1 MPKWFQVFRV
11 IAMKTLILA
20 GGKGTR
26 LWPLSRELMPKQ
38 FVRFLDGESLFQKT
52 VERALK
58 FSKPGEIFIVTNKKY
73 KFRVLD
79 DLNELGVEVP
89 EENILLEP
97 LGKNT
102 LPAIYWGVKTIEGTF
117 GDSIVAVLPSDHL
130 INTGEAYERAFRN
143 AEKLAEEYL
152 VTFGIKPTRPHT
164 GYGYIKPGK
173 TLKEGNDLL
182 GYRVAEFKEKPD
194 IETAKRYVEESYLW
208 NSGMFAFRTDIF
220 IGEVGRH
227 APEIVRAFDE
237 GSIRKAYELI
247 PDLSVDYGVMEKTD
261 KAAVVPLDAY
271 WNDLGSFDAIYD
283 VLKKDEN
290 GNSVVIRAKK
300 AYHIGVNSKNNLVM
314 TERLTAT
321 VGVEDLII
329 IDTDD
334 ALLIARRGEGQRVR
348 EVYRRLKKRNDER
361 ALVHRTAYRPWGS
374 YTVLEENDRYKIKRL
389 TVLPGKKLSLQMHYH
404 RSEHWVVVR
413 GTAKVRVGDEE
424 ILLRPGESTFIPAG
438 VIHRLENPGKVLL
451 EVIETQI
458 GEYLG
463 EDDIVRF
470 EDDFGRE

>member
-1 MPKWFQVFRV
+1 
-11 IAMKTLILA
+11 MKTLILA

-52 VERALK
+52 VRRALK
-58 FSKPGEIFIVTNKKY
+58 FSKPGEIFVVTNRKY

-79 DLNELGVEVP
+79 DLSELGVELP
-89 EENILLEP
+89 EENLLLEP
-97 LGKNT
+97 IGKNT
-102 LPAIYWGVKTIEGTF
+102 LPAIYWGAKTIEETF

-130 INTGEAYERAFRN
+130 IEANDAYERAFKN
-143 AEKLAEEYL
+143 AERLAREHL

-164 GYGYIKPGK
+164 GYGYMRPGDA
-173 TLKEGNDLL
+173 LREGDNLL
-182 GYRVAEFKEKPD
+182 GYTVAEFKEKPD
-194 IETAKRYVEESYLW
+194 LETAKRYVEEGYYW
-208 NSGMFAFRTDIF
+208 NSGMFAFSSSLF
-220 IGEVGRH
+220 LEEAKKH
-227 APEIVRAFDE
+227 APDVAKAFEE
-237 GSIRKAYELI
+237 GSIGKAYKLA
-247 PDLSVDYGVMEKTD
+247 PDLSIDYGVMEKTD
-261 KAAVVPLDAY
+261 KAAVVPLNAY
-271 WNDLGSFDAIYD
+271 WNDLGSFDAIYE
-283 VLKKDEN
+283 VLEKDEN
-290 GNSVVIRAKK
+290 GNAILISGRN
-300 AYHIGVNSKNNLVM
+300 AYHIGVNSKNNLIM
-314 TERLTAT
+314 AERLTAT

-334 ALLIARRGEGQRVR
+334 ALLIAHRGEGQRVK
-348 EVYRRLKKRNDER
+348 EVYKRLKERNDER
-361 ALVHRTAYRPWGS
+361 AIVHRTAYRPWGS
-374 YTVLEENDRYKIKRL
+374 YTVLEENERYKIKRL

-438 VIHRLENPGKVLL
+438 VIHRLENPGKVVL

-470 EDDFGRE
+470 EDDFGRD

>member
-1 MPKWFQVFRV
+1 
-11 IAMKTLILA
+11 MKTLILA

-52 VERALK
+52 VRRALK
-58 FSKPGEIFIVTNKKY
+58 FSKPGEVFVVTNRKY

-79 DLNELGVEVP
+79 DLTELGVEVP
-89 EENILLEP
+89 EENLLLEP
-97 LGKNT
+97 MGKNT
-102 LPAIYWGVKTIEGTF
+102 LPAIYWGTKTIEETF

-130 INTGEAYERAFRN
+130 IDAGEAYERAFRN
-143 AEKLAEEYL
+143 AEKLAKSHL

-164 GYGYIKPGK
+164 GYGYIKPGEA
-173 TLKEGNDLL
+173 LKEGGDLL
-182 GYRVAEFKEKPD
+182 GYTVAEFKEKPD
-194 IETAKRYVEESYLW
+194 LETARRYVEENYLW
-208 NSGMFAFRTDIF
+208 NSGMFAFSSSLFLEEARK
-220 IGEVGRH
+220 H
-227 APEIVRAFDE
+227 APEVVRAFEE
-237 GSIRKAYELI
+237 GSVEKAYELA
-247 PDLSVDYGVMEKTD
+247 PDISIDYGVMEKTD
-261 KAAVVPLDAY
+261 KAAVVPLNTY

-283 VLKKDEN
+283 VLEKDEN
-290 GNSVVIRAKK
+290 GNAIRISGRN
-300 AYHIGVNSKNNLVM
+300 AYHIGVNSKNNLIM
-314 TERLTAT
+314 AERLTAT

-334 ALLIARRGEGQRVR
+334 ALLVAHRGEGQRVK
-348 EVYRRLKKRNDER
+348 EVYKRLKERNDER
-361 ALVHRTAYRPWGS
+361 AIVHRTAYRPWGS
-374 YTVLEENDRYKIKRL
+374 YTVLEENERYKIKRL

-438 VIHRLENPGKVLL
+438 AIHRLENPGKVVL

-470 EDDFGRE
+470 EDDFGRD

>member
-1 MPKWFQVFRV
+1 
-11 IAMKTLILA
+11 MKSLILA
-20 GGKGTR
+20 GGRGTR

-38 FVRFLDGESLFQKT
+38 FVRFLDDRSLFQKT

-58 FSKPGEIFIVTNKKY
+58 FSRPEEIFVVTNRDY

-79 DLNELGVEVP
+79 DLGELGVKLP
-89 EENILLEP
+89 EENVLLEP
-97 LGKNT
+97 EGRNT
-102 LPAIYWGVKTIEGTF
+102 LPAILWGVLRVEETF
-117 GDSIVAVLPSDHL
+117 GDSTVAVLPSDHL
-130 INTGEAYERAFRN
+130 IEAGEAYERAFRN
-143 AEKLAEEYL
+143 AEKLAEGYL

-164 GYGYIKPGK
+164 GYGYIRPGGK
-173 TLKEGNDLL
+173 IQSEGGVI
-182 GYRVAEFKEKPD
+182 GYTVAEFKEKPD
-194 IETAKRYVEESYLW
+194 LETAKRYVEENYLW
-208 NSGMFAFRTDIF
+208 NSGMFMFRTGVF
-220 IGEVGRH
+220 IEEVKVH
-227 APEIVRAFDE
+227 APKVWEAFENAGSVEEAYRAV
-237 GSIRKAYELI
+237 
-247 PDLSVDYGVMEKTD
+247 PDVSVDYGVMEKTG
-261 KAAVVPLDAY
+261 KAAVVPLNTY

-283 VLKKDEN
+283 VLEKDES
-290 GNSVVIRAKK
+290 GNAVRVSGK
-300 AYHIGVNSKNNLVM
+300 NSDYIALNSRNNLVM

-334 ALLIARRGEGQRVR
+334 ALLVAHRGESQRVK
-348 EVYRRLKKRNDER
+348 EVYKLLKERGDER
-361 ALVHRTAYRPWGS
+361 VFVHRTAYRPWGS
-374 YTVLEENDRYKIKRL
+374 YTVLEEGERYKIKRL

-413 GTAKVRVGDEE
+413 GTARVVVGDRE

-438 VIHRLENPGKVLL
+438 VKHRLENPGKVVL

-470 EDDFGRE
+470 ADDFGRD

>member
-1 MPKWFQVFRV
+1 
-11 IAMKTLILA
+11 MKTLILA

-38 FVRFLDGESLFQKT
+38 FVRFLDDRSLFQRT
-52 VERALK
+52 VERVLNLG
-58 FSKPGEIFIVTNKKY
+58 FSKPDEIFVVTNKAY

-79 DLNELGVEVP
+79 DIRELGLELP
-89 EENILLEP
+89 KENILLEP
-97 LGKNT
+97 EGRNT
-102 LPAIYWGVKTIEGTF
+102 LPAIYWGIKQVEETF

-130 INTGEAYERAFRN
+130 IEANEAYERAFRN
-143 AEKLAEEYL
+143 AERLAKNYL
-152 VTFGIKPTRPHT
+152 VTFGVKPTKPHT
-164 GYGYIKPGK
+164 GYGYIKPGEA
-173 TLKEGNDLL
+173 LQEGDELL
-182 GYRVAEFKEKPD
+182 GYRVDEFKEKPD
-194 IETAKRYVEESYLW
+194 FETAKRYVENGYYW
-208 NSGMFAFRTDIF
+208 NSGMFMFDTEVF
-220 IGEVGRH
+220 IEEIRQH
-227 APEIVRAFDE
+227 APDVYEAFENAESVDE
-237 GSIRKAYELI
+237 AYRVAPDISI
-247 PDLSVDYGVMEKTD
+247 DYGVMEKTD
-261 KAAVVPLDAY
+261 RAAVVPLNVY
-271 WNDLGSFDAIYD
+271 WNDLGSFDAIYE
-283 VLKKDEN
+283 VMGKDES
-290 GNSVVIRAKK
+290 GNAVK
-300 AYHIGVNSKNNLVM
+300 IGSRKSEYIPLNSRNNLVM

-334 ALLIARRGEGQRVR
+334 ALLIAHRGESQRVK
-348 EVYRRLKKRNDER
+348 EVYKLLKERGDER
-361 ALVHRTAYRPWGS
+361 VFVHRTAYRPWGS
-374 YTVLEENDRYKIKRL
+374 YTVLEENERYKIKRL

-413 GTAKVRVGDEE
+413 GTAKVRVGEKE

-438 VIHRLENPGKVLL
+438 VVHRLENPGKVVL